1 MRTRTHT
8 QPSSKRRRAGIHA
21 MLGILVAVA
30 LSLLGFGVVAN
41 AASELDISIT
51 TNFSPANATIQTG
64 TTVTWTN
71 NDSQTHELRSTS
83 GPAEFR
89 TNPLS
94 PGQKASFT
102 FNTPGTYTY
111 LDHQN
116 DKSAAYRGTIVV
128 TDAAVPATPPPASTP
143 PPANTPPA
151 PSTAAVHLAGAQ
163 FSPTTVTVAVGGTV
177 TWTNNDASK
186 HTVTADDASFDS
198 ATLNSGATFAH
209 TFTAPGTYPYG
220 CDFHGNMRGT
230 VIVTAA
236 GSPAPAPAPVPPAP
250 VPPAPVAP
258 APVPNPPTPPVAAP
272 PAAPA
277 PGATPTNESININ
290 NNSFAPSTIT
300 VNVGSTITW
309 SNGDTVTHTVT
320 ADDQSFTSGLLKKA
334 TSWSHTFATA
344 GTFTYFCEIHPDMT
358 GTVIARA
365 ADGTAP
371 PAAAP
376 PTNNVAQANNTSA
389 AAATTAG
396 ASSTAN
402 GSGSAAAAGPT
413 TGSIAI
419 TDSGFTPA
427 SFRLAVG
434 GTLTF
439 ANNGKAAHTV
449 TATDGSF
456 DSDMIRS
463 GGTWAHTFNT
473 AGTFSYHC
481 ILHPTMKGTVQVV
494 GVSSGGSNN
503 SSGGAST
510 AAAGMESQAAASAT
524 DATTTSVESRK
535 TSALLAVAVDVVDN
549 QFNPAAATVAQ
560 GGTVTWKL
568 SGEAAHTITGD
579 DQSFNSGIVKP
590 GDSFQYTFTEVGT
603 FTYMCMIHPGMTGTI
618 NVVTPDQAAAQ
629 PAAAAAVTPPQQP
642 GSGQT
647 AAAGTG
653 PARDANLWGNTLVG
667 LAAVLLACCALVFAL
682 RSFLKI
688 LGVSEADASG
698 ATPATSENLTPH
710 PI

>member
-1 MRTRTHT
+1 MRTGTHHPT
-8 QPSSKRRRAGIHA
+8 TARHQQAGLQALI
-21 MLGILVAVA
+21 GIIVAIV
-30 LSLLGFGVVAN
+30 LSLVGASVIAN
-41 AASELDISIT
+41 AAGQLNISIT
-51 TNFSPANATIQTG
+51 STFSPSNATIQSG

-71 NDSQTHELRSTS
+71 NDSQSHELRSTS
-83 GPAEFR
+83 GPVEFR
-89 TNPLS
+89 SNPLAA
-94 PGQKASFT
+94 GQSASFT
-102 FNTPGTYTY
+102 FTTPGTYTY
-111 LDHQN
+111 VDHQN
-116 DKSAAYRGTIVV
+116 DKSAAYRGTLVV
-128 TDAAVPATPPPASTP
+128 TDAAVPV
-143 PPANTPPA
+143 TPPA
-151 PSTAAVHLAGAQ
+151 TTPPSAGTPPVTAPAAPPTAAVQLAGAQ
-163 FSPTTVTVAVGGTV
+163 FAPATVTVAVGGTV

-198 ATLNSGATFAH
+198 GTLNSAATFAH

-230 VIVTAA
+230 VIVIAA

-250 VPPAPVAP
+250 VPPAPAP
-258 APVPNPPTPPVAAP
+258 QPIPTTPPVAAP

-277 PGATPTNESININ
+277 PGATPTNESITIN

-344 GTFTYFCEIHPDMT
+344 GTFTYFCEIHPGMT

-365 ADGTAP
+365 PDGSAP

-376 PTNNVAQANNTSA
+376 PANNTPA

-396 ASSTAN
+396 TTSVAN

-419 TDSGFTPA
+419 NDNGFTPA

-439 ANNGKAAHTV
+439 SNSGKAAHTV

-481 ILHPTMKGTVQVV
+481 ILHPSMKGTVQVV
-494 GVSSGGSNN
+494 GVSSSGSTN
-503 SSGGAST
+503 SSGGAGT
-510 AAAGMESQAAASAT
+510 AAAAIESNAASSAT
-524 DATTTSVESRK
+524 DATTTNVASST
-535 TSALLAVAVDVVDN
+535 TSALQAVDVDVVDN
-549 QFNPAAATVAQ
+549 QFNPAAATVAE

-568 SGEAAHTITGD
+568 SGEVAHTITAD

-590 GDSFQYTFTEVGT
+590 GDSFQHTFTEVGT

-618 NVVTPDQAAAQ
+618 KVVTADQAAAAQ
-629 PAAAAAVTPPQQP
+629 PAVAAAGTPPQQP

-647 AAAGTG
+647 AAAGGTG
-653 PARDANLWGNTLVG
+653 PTGDSNMWGNTLIG

-688 LGVSEADASG
+688 LGVRQADGSG
-698 ATPATSENLTPH
+698 ATPATSENLTPN